1 MLGIQHPL
9 SAREINHDRIRPLTL
24 KGKNGVGENS
34 KHGEEIK
41 RNDPRKACANPKIAL
56 PKGSRLVIHN
66 FSFGAE

>member
-1 MLGIQHPL
+1 MLGIQHSL
-9 SAREINHDRIRPLTL
+9 SAREINNDRIRPLTL

-41 RNDPRKACANPKIAL
+41 RNNSRKACANPKIAL

-66 FSFGAE
+66 FSFDAE